1 MQSSDPP
8 RPLTPAFDGPL
19 PMRSG
24 RILSGQPRT
33 KQFFDWGNVNWLVEP
48 AGPAAESVSVG
59 EITFY
64 PNRGEPEHSHYGEA
78 QVLHVISGQGI
89 QTVNGQAAS
98 LKIGDTF
105 YLPPYCSHSLTNTS
119 SEDLVLLGVY
129 IHRRSRSHIFNL
141 DNVPE
146 EGIADLDLASII
158 DLKITGRLINNL
170 SQALKLSLS
179 LFDASG
185 KCLIKSDRQSVL
197 CRKMGEAG
205 QHCQEHIS
213 KAFHR
218 VAYSAPSFF
227 TSCCGQVSSIIIP
240 VVSGQ
245 IVCGYIKCGE
255 FFITPNDLAAMAEYV
270 VNNCGALAGS
280 DSDELLADISVE
292 KKSRL
297 HSAAEATAA
306 VANYI
311 VESGLA
317 MLRRRERDKNRLSI
331 IKEQMNTATLE
342 KALREADFKLLQ
354 SQINPHFLFNTLN
367 TISQKAYMEGADTA
381 AGLVCNLADLM
392 RATLRKANQ
401 LVPLREEISLLRDYL
416 NIQKARFAER
426 LELKLEMEPGL
437 DDILLP
443 ILILQPL
450 VENAIVHGLEPKL
463 DSCRVEIVIKQ
474 NPDGR
479 LYLSVRDNG
488 PGFSPGEESNSK
500 GLGLRSIRARLKHF
514 YNDNFSL
521 NIDSRPGRGTLM
533 EITVP
538 SNNKVE

>member
-1 MQSSDPP
+1 MRSSAPP
-8 RPLTPAFDGPL
+8 KPITPDSSGPL

-48 AGPAAESVSVG
+48 VGPAVESISVG

-64 PNRGEPEHSHYGEA
+64 PNCGEPEHSHYGEE

-89 QTVNGQAAS
+89 HEVNGQVAS
-98 LKIGDTF
+98 LKTGDTV

-119 SEDLVLLGVY
+119 KEDLVLLGVY
-129 IHRRSRSHIFNL
+129 SHHRSKNPILKLEDVH
-141 DNVPE
+141 E
-146 EGIADLDLASII
+146 EGVSNLDLASII
-158 DLKITGRLINNL
+158 DLEITGRLLNNL

-185 KCLIKSDRQSVL
+185 KCLIKSDRQSLL
-197 CRKMGEAG
+197 CRKMGESG
-205 QHCQEHIS
+205 QHCREHIS
-213 KAFHR
+213 EAFR
-218 VAYSAPSFF
+218 RLVDSAASLF
-227 TSCCGQVSSIIIP
+227 TPCCGQISSIIIP
-240 VVSGQ
+240 VISGQ
-245 IVCGYIKCGE
+245 SICGYIKCGE
-255 FFITPNDLAAMAEYV
+255 FFITPNDSAAMAEYV

-280 DSDELLADISVE
+280 DCDELLADISVE

-401 LVPLREEISLLRDYL
+401 LVPLSEEISLLKDYL

-426 LELKLEMEPGL
+426 LELSLEMEQGV

-463 DSCRVEIVIKQ
+463 DSCRVEIAIKRI
-474 NPDGR
+474 PKGR
-479 LYLSVRDNG
+479 LSLTVRDNG
-488 PGFSPGEESNSK
+488 PGFSPAKELNNK

-521 NIDSRPGRGTLM
+521 NIDSRPGQGTFM
-533 EITVP
+533 EITIP
-538 SNNKVE
+538 DNKVE